1 MRKQRKK
8 IIKLKD
14 PMKSSVLI
22 CLVLLLSSCNS
33 ISMYIAKKTGD
44 FQEPQKETPESIKLY
59 CSENRVNYNELFI
72 VQSEDQFASFIEKHK
87 HLPGIFV
94 FDSNKYLITTA
105 VKSNCPWTM
114 INFLYDTTIPQKRVE
129 NTELFDE
136 IMANF
141 TLINSTSE
149 QKSPDYYILC
159 TWAKYTPKHTKSLF
173 ETINKQKQ
181 ENKLNVCHILLNVDL
196 QESWDK
202 N

>member
-1 MRKQRKK
+1 
-8 IIKLKD
+8 
-14 PMKSSVLI
+14 MKYLVLFSF
-22 CLVLLLSSCNS
+22 LLLLSSCNS
-33 ISMYIAKKTGD
+33 ISMYIAKKTGE
-44 FQEPQKETPESIKLY
+44 FQEPQKETPESIISY
-59 CSENRVNYNELFI
+59 CLESKVNYNQLYTI
-72 VQSEDQFASFIEKHK
+72 QSEEQFSSFVDKYK

-105 VKSNCPWTM
+105 TKSNCPWTM
-114 INFLYDTTIPQKRVE
+114 INFLYDTTIQQKRFE

-141 TLINSTSE
+141 TLIKSSLE

-159 TWAKYTPKHTKSLF
+159 TWAKYTPKLTESLF

-202 N
+202 K